1 MNKFDVEMSLGRL
14 AEQQAQWAA
23 AQREFT
29 DAREKALTYLIHQAS
44 RNYMSVAEVS
54 RASGLPVARVR
65 SLMRKAGLN
74 PKSPRAL
81 LAEQSAKAL
90 TENAE
95 LLGIEPGQMDLTS
108 PLAYLPMGQ
117 RLKDELIES
126 RVARVTEVEL

>member
-14 AEQQAQWAA
+14 AEQQSAWAA

-29 DAREKALTYLIHQAS
+29 DARERMLTYLIHQAS
-44 RNYMSVAEVS
+44 RNFMSVAEVS

-74 PKSPRAL
+74 PKSPRSL

-90 TENAE
+90 AENAD
-95 LLGIEPGQMDLTS
+95 LLGIDPAQMDLTS

-126 RVARVTEVEL
+126 RVARVTEVEG